1 MQRKA
6 LAQIP
11 LILGLLV
18 MAIAIPVAT
27 KLVQENQDS
36 RNQAAGCAGINQSC
50 STRPC
55 CAGLTCADESS
66 GFSSPRCISNVDN
79 CPQGHRKCEGNNQ
92 YYCNAG
98 NWVLEK
104 ACGSLGCDGDGCRA
118 PACSG
123 TETRCNDSGNQVLQ
137 CNNGVWKLLSNCPY
151 GCINGACKA
160 SPSVSPPPAEMC
172 SESGAQRCYGN
183 VLHDCVK
190 PDTDG
195 TTRDVVCSTD
205 GLLATCGGKNYCCP
219 KAGGLWTPDMTNCS
233 RANELCPKS
242 QQCGGKVLHDCALP
256 DIDGTS
262 RDVPCD
268 VAGVIE
274 FCGGKKYCCPKNGG
288 VWTDDL
294 RQCPLSVQ
302 MCPGSQKCLAG
313 NNVLYDCVK
322 PDADGTSRDVVCK
335 APGIVDTC
343 GGKNYC
349 CPKAGGVWTTDMGQ
363 CPPPSERCPD
373 AQKCFGKVLYDCV
386 KPDADGSTRESIC
399 NIAGRKETCGGVDY
413 CCPANGAIWTT
424 DMSKCP
430 GFVSPTGWVTSVPTR
445 TPTARPTLSCAE
457 TNESCTTRSCCLLT
471 DICIEEG
478 LSYPKC
484 VPRNKIPT
492 YIPMPCVGAGKS
504 CATKLCCEGLTC
516 TDDGLSYP
524 TCIEN
529 CSLLTNRP
537 DNCKCTSDSQ
547 CKSKKCLGGVCKP
560 VGPVITGV
568 VPTGDPGPRPSD
580 KCPGAQA
587 CPDSTG
593 RILRDCKKPDS
604 DGTSRD
610 IICNTVG
617 QKDTCGGVEYCC
629 PAIGGKW
636 TTNMTQCPAGNCT
649 QCSNDPGAKGKG
661 DADCSRFTNLT
672 DYSIWKED
680 YIAGDLGTSV
690 KNTWR
695 ADFNCDGK
703 VDLVNDYL
711 IWKNYYIKTLQ

>member
-219 KAGGLWTPDMTNCS
+219 KAGG
-233 RANELCPKS
+233 
-242 QQCGGKVLHDCALP
+242 
-256 DIDGTS
+256 
-262 RDVPCD
+262 
-268 VAGVIE
+268 
-274 FCGGKKYCCPKNGG
+274 
-288 VWTDDL
+288 
-294 RQCPLSVQ
+294 
-302 MCPGSQKCLAG
+302 
-313 NNVLYDCVK
+313 
-322 PDADGTSRDVVCK
+322 
-335 APGIVDTC
+335 
-343 GGKNYC
+343 
-349 CPKAGGVWTTDMGQ
+349 VWTTDMGQ

-492 YIPMPCVGAGKS
+492 YIPTYIPMPCVGAGKS

-547 CKSKKCLGGVCKP
+547 CKSKKCSGGVCKP

-568 VPTGDPGPRPSD
+568 VPTGDPSPRPSD